1 MVKCFF
7 DFVFWKKKLLRIDG
21 NKEEKF
27 VLGWKNYCIF
37 IIIVDINVMIDRKL
51 KRFMIMLIF
60 RKWLERISCFY

>member
-1 MVKCFF
+1 ME
-7 DFVFWKKKLLRIDG
+7 